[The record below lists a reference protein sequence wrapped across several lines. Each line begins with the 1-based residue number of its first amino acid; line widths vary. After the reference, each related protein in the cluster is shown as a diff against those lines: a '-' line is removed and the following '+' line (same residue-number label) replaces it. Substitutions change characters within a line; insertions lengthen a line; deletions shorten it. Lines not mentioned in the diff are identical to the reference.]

1 MCTPYVLTIPM
12 LGIYSKEIFT
22 HVQKMDLQAR
32 LTPCEGQ
39 KMYKTGL
46 EHSVMY
52 QDGKLAI
59 ED

>member
-52 QDGKLAI
+52 
-59 ED
+59 